1 MSQRL
6 RLLVRGIFLYQ
17 YSFLCLRAPK
27 RASYILSECVLEVF
41 NSIGDYWRNRRLCHW
56 KIGIRMKWGHRASGM
71 EILLYSEIY
80 GVGSTAG
87 DFWHNFKIQFC
98 YFITTENICRKKK
111 QILSPHIT
119 FYEITLISAYRSYIL
134 FSFFIWINIKIDK
147 QKGGKNVNGIVF
159 WFWTR
164 LVRYCVPLPAVES
177 NWQIILDYYP
187 VH

>member
-27 RASYILSECVLEVF
+27 RASYILSKCVLEVF

-87 DFWHNFKIQFC
+87 DFWHNFKIQSC

-111 QILSPHIT
+111 QIVSPHIT
-119 FYEITLISAYRSYIL
+119 FYEFTLISAYKSYIL
-134 FSFFIWINIKIDK
+134 FSQWMMNRWPSHS
-147 QKGGKNVNGIVF
+147 QTQWVPV
-159 WFWTR
+159 WFQSLR
-164 LVRYCVPLPAVES
+164 ALQSCLIGLRAVRQFLFYM
-177 NWQIILDYYP
+177 NWHQDLIR
-187 VH
+187 

>member
-1 MSQRL
+1 MMWCCFKSLVNTKQILIIPKGWINVAIDHPPSLSWETFDSLLEVCLISCITLGRARGHKKVSQRL

-87 DFWHNFKIQFC
+87 DFWHNFKIQSC
-98 YFITTENICRKKK
+98 YFITTENICKKNK
-111 QILSPHIT
+111 Y
-119 FYEITLISAYRSYIL
+119 F
-134 FSFFIWINIKIDK
+134 
-147 QKGGKNVNGIVF
+147 
-159 WFWTR
+159 
-164 LVRYCVPLPAVES
+164 PLT
-177 NWQIILDYYP
+177 
-187 VH
+187 